1 MDDEPSSMSVDCG
14 FVYTTDQLVKNLC
27 YSHEKCSPFKIHH
40 CVMLKRFSNGL
51 IDRNID
57 ASVFE
62 ELKKF
67 NFKTD
72 LVNNYIINVLDYEFV
87 VVDHDLTTI
96 HILDAATKNKLGHLN
111 VSMKQDDNRILI
123 ITAFVI

>member
-1 MDDEPSSMSVDCG
+1 MDDPSMSVDCG
-14 FVYTTDQLVKNLC
+14 FVYTTDQLLKNLC
-27 YSHEKCSPFKIHH
+27 FNHEKCAPFKIHH
-40 CVMLKRFSNGL
+40 CVMLKRLSNGL
-51 IDRNID
+51 IDRNVD
-57 ASVFE
+57 ASVYE

-67 NFKTD
+67 NFKID
-72 LVNNYIINVLDYEFV
+72 LLNNYIINVLDYEFV

-111 VSMKQDDNRILI
+111 VSVKQDDNQILL